1 MHIVLSRNGQKDNE
15 YRFRRGPIYIG
26 RQLGSQI
33 FLQDTTVSRQHAVI
47 FNTEHEWFIQDL
59 DTPNKTFLNGNPIHK
74 SHIKAGDL
82 VAIGSYQLKIDF
94 TQEPTATQAVSLEDT
109 ISGEMMYEAQTI
121 TRRIDRED
129 SPAIK
134 ILPKRIDGL
143 KDFCVAMCHVQT
155 STDFIDQIVASLRKQ
170 MSAAHVWLGIV
181 EPVTHEIKYQFGK
194 QTNTQKVII
203 DELVLKDHIIDAIRS
218 CNYTLVPNMP
228 VEIADQ
234 GYQSCLIVPVVS
246 NHRAIAC
253 IYIDNTK
260 ETGRYGL
267 PDLDY
272 VILVAKLIQ
281 AKIERLRF

>member
-1 MHIVLSRNGQKDNE
+1 MHIVLSQNGQKCNE

-33 FLQDTTVSRQHAVI
+33 FLQDITVSRQHAVI

-74 SHIKAGDL
+74 SHIKAGDSIS
-82 VAIGSYQLKIDF
+82 IGSYQLKIDF
-94 TQEPTATQAVSLEDT
+94 TQEPSAAQAVSLEDT
-109 ISGEMMYEAQTI
+109 ISGEMYDAQTI

-143 KDFCVAMCHVQT
+143 KDFCVAMCNVR
-155 STDFIDQIVASLRKQ
+155 SGADFIDHIVSSLRKQ
-170 MSAAHVWLGIV
+170 MSASHVWLGIV
-181 EPVTHEIKYQFGK
+181 EPVTHEILYQFGI
-194 QTNTQKVII
+194 QTNTEKLVI
-203 DELVLKDHIIDAIRS
+203 DKLVLKDHVVDAIRS

-228 VEIADQ
+228 VEIAEQ

-260 ETGRYGL
+260 ENGRYSL
-267 PDLDY
+267 ADLDY